1 MTMLFM
7 HETHKVIGRYAE
19 RFEEL
24 CRRELMGALA
34 SSDDTRLLWY
44 FNHAMGSGPA
54 YQVVTITGVAGGG
67 AWETL
72 TRRMISGDLGD
83 LVAELDSC
91 RYAVQGKLLVPV
103 PWSALQDVRLGE
115 VPTDGRE
122 HDLSIFMQDTGW
134 PDAPLDD
141 YIEMWDTEYWQ
152 HMRQT
157 PPDRRLLD
165 VQACFR
171 VSHGTGVRPEAILLQ
186 KVVNT
191 SILGGLLTRAEK
203 PDPTTWPG
211 SYMHRSLEVRDQWE
225 SKLLRTS
232 RWSPLF

>member
-1 MTMLFM
+1 
-7 HETHKVIGRYAE
+7 
-19 RFEEL
+19 
-24 CRRELMGALA
+24 
-34 SSDDTRLLWY
+34 
-44 FNHAMGSGPA
+44 MGSGPA

-72 TRRMISGDLGD
+72 ARRMISGDLGD

-103 PWSALQDVRLGE
+103 PWSALQEVRLGE

-211 SYMHRSLEVRDQWE
+211 SYMHRSLDVRDQWE